1 MKQQQ
6 GFTLV
11 ELVIVIVIL
20 GILAA
25 VAVPKFVDLSGD
37 AETSAIKAVANSLSS
52 ASALNA
58 AGCTLS
64 GQAKRDNKCV
74 QIAKCSDAGNLL
86 TPAMTLGTDASATAY
101 YLKEDTDATTN
112 GESVTCMLQK
122 DLGETEANWTAKFT
136 VIGAAN

>member
-25 VAVPKFVDLSGD
+25 VAVPKFVDLSDD

-58 AGCTLS
+58 AGCSLA
-64 GQAKRDNKCV
+64 GQKETDNKCV
-74 QIAKCSDAGNLL
+74 KVADCSDAGNLL
-86 TPAMTLGTDASATAY
+86 TPAITLETDTSATTY
-101 YLKEDTDATTN
+101 YLKTDNAAKIN
-112 GESVTCMLQK
+112 GESVGCTLQK
-122 DLGETEANWTAKFT
+122 NLGTTKPKWTADFT